1 MHTQAVEHRRPV
13 TIAEAQFLLPSP
25 TTRLLAPPANG
36 VSETDFENVVRGALE
51 AVGGSLL
58 FKMKV
63 GDGGAG
69 QHVAAAAVG
78 IGEARQFLLLTLAA
92 AGGQLK
98 VETAARSASPLAGIA
113 ASYAGLMDAFQA
125 AA

>member
-1 MHTQAVEHRRPV
+1 MESQAVESRRPV
-13 TIAEAQFLLPSP
+13 TIAEAQFLLPAP
-25 TTRLLAPPANG
+25 TTKLLAPPADI
-36 VSETDFENVVRGALE
+36 SESDFETVVRGALE

-58 FKMKV
+58 FKMRV
-63 GDGGAG
+63 GGAGQG

-78 IGEARQFLLLTLAA
+78 SGEARQFLLLTLAA

-98 VETAARSASPLAGIA
+98 VETASRSASPLARIA
-113 ASYAGLMDAFQA
+113 ASYAGLMDVFQA

>member
-1 MHTQAVEHRRPV
+1 MDTQPVETRRPV
-13 TIAEAQFLLPSP
+13 TVAEAEFLLPAP
-25 TTRLLAPPANG
+25 TTKLLAPPRI
-36 VSETDFENVVRGALE
+36 VSETDFEDVVRGALE

-63 GDGGAG
+63 GADNES

-78 IGEARQFLLLTLAA
+78 NGETRQFLLLTLAA

-98 VETAARSASPLAGIA
+98 VETVARSASPLARIA